1 MSKLSPYTGV
11 AATRA
16 VLDRFGLTSKH
27 TLGQHF
33 LISDNVIAKILDL
46 ADIGGQDSILEVGS
60 GIGTLT
66 AALLTHAQQVVS
78 VERDADLYP
87 VLADTLAQ
95 WADRFTLIKKDAL
108 DVTCNDVAAF
118 APNKFVANLPYAV
131 AATIVLDYFMRF
143 DTIESATVMVQ
154 AEVADRMTATSG
166 GKNYG
171 AYTVKLSLFAQTC
184 GQFSVA
190 PGNFYPPPHV
200 ESSVVRLDR
209 RVPVDDD
216 GVPLTHEAIEAT
228 TIMADAA
235 FAYRRKTIANSFKT
249 FFAER
254 GDEGSHV
261 IEALPEMFAEAGI
274 DAGCRAE
281 VLSTQDFIR
290 LAKAYLNVAIKN
302 K

>member
-16 VLDRFGLTSKH
+16 VLDRFGLTTKH
-27 TLGQHF
+27 MLGQHF
-33 LISDNVIAKILDL
+33 LISDNVVAKILDL
-46 ADIGGQDSILEVGS
+46 ADVCEQDSILEVGS

-66 AALLTHAQQVVS
+66 AALLTHARQVVA
-78 VERDADLYP
+78 VECDADLYP
-87 VLADTLAQ
+87 VLADTLAE
-95 WADRFTLIKKDAL
+95 WADRFALIKKDAL
-108 DVTCNDVAAF
+108 DVTCDDVAAF

-143 DTIESATVMVQ
+143 DTIKSATVMVQ
-154 AEVADRMTATSG
+154 AEVADRMTATPG

-171 AYTVKLSLFAQTC
+171 AYTVKLSLFVQPC
-184 GQFSVA
+184 GQFGVA
-190 PGNFYPPPHV
+190 PSNFYPPPHV
-200 ESSVVRLDR
+200 ESTVVCLDR
-209 RVPVDDD
+209 CVPVDDD
-216 GVPLTHEAIEAT
+216 GKPLSREVIEAA

-254 GDEGSHV
+254 GDEGARV
-261 IEALPEMFAEAGI
+261 IKSLPAIFAQAGI

-290 LAKAYLNVAIKN
+290 LAKAYLDHLA
-302 K
+302 